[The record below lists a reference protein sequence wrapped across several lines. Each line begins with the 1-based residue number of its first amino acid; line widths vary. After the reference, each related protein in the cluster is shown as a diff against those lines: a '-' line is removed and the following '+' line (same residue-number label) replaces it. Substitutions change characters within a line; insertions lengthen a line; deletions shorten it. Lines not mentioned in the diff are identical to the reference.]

1 LRICAGVCRGRTGSG
16 EVGKGAEEKG
26 KTRVSW
32 LREPI
37 EQGKRSMYQA
47 VFVALSEDRSWKVES
62 GLSSDEVENLVPI
75 PNQRSLSLL
84 RQMEIKVG
92 CVSPVL
98 QENR

>member
-1 LRICAGVCRGRTGSG
+1 
-16 EVGKGAEEKG
+16 
-26 KTRVSW
+26 VSW

>member
-1 LRICAGVCRGRTGSG
+1 
-16 EVGKGAEEKG
+16 
-26 KTRVSW
+26 
-32 LREPI
+32 
-37 EQGKRSMYQA
+37 
-47 VFVALSEDRSWKVES
+47 LSEDRSWKVES